1 MYLCLK
7 LVIKNQ
13 NCLYVH
19 DEWHGILNEATMSY
33 NELLFTLQHLFL
45 ISDTWPSAQPSE
57 DACETVFIKTLRCF
71 GLF

>member
-19 DEWHGILNEATMSY
+19 DEWHGSLNEATMSY

-45 ISDTWPSAQPSE
+45 ISDT
-57 DACETVFIKTLRCF
+57 
-71 GLF
+71 